1 MIQYKFSSNCVYFRR
16 GEYCF
21 MVNVYYKERRIAIA
35 DVVLNEGFGY
45 ERIEIRYYEK
55 KYSIPN
61 FSEKELKEQIIEYC
75 YRQSY

>member
-1 MIQYKFSSNCVYFRR
+1 
-16 GEYCF
+16 

>member
-1 MIQYKFSSNCVYFRR
+1 
-16 GEYCF
+16 

-61 FSEKELKEQIIEYC
+61 FSENQTEVLA
-75 YRQSY
+75 